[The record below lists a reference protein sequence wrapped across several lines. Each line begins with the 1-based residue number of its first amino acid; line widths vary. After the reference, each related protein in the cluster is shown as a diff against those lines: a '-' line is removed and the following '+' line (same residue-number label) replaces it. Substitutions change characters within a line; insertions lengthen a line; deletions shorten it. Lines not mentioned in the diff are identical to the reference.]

1 VEDLKFGNMTTYI
14 KTISQHPDRN
24 RKKEVR
30 DFLFS
35 LFRDMHLR
43 KIVGLAGPNIQD
55 YIDFCKSQGFTE
67 FEIYEKDGLTAI
79 HQLTTVNDKI
89 VLKLTDI
96 LNADA
101 NEPDVLFD
109 LDYCVTGRYMEPHM
123 AKFLNR
129 FIMTFSIRGVSVKET
144 MERFF
149 RVRDEK
155 VIGTAYPR
163 YPFPAT
169 EYFTNKGKYLQLSY
183 RDTAPMMCLA
193 KIL

>member
-1 VEDLKFGNMTTYI
+1 MTTYSR
-14 KTISQHPDRN
+14 TISQNPDRS
-24 RKKEVR
+24 RKREVR

-35 LFRDMHLR
+35 LFMHMHLN

-55 YIDFCKSQGFTE
+55 YINYCRSKGFTE

-79 HQLTTVNDKI
+79 HQLVTLNDK
-89 VLKLTDI
+89 VTLKLTDI
-96 LNADA
+96 LNANAD
-101 NEPDVLFD
+101 EPNVLFD

-129 FIMTFSIRGVSVKET
+129 FIMTFSIRGVSIKET

-149 RVRDEK
+149 RVRNEK
-155 VIGTAYPR
+155 VIGTAYPE

-169 EYFTNKGKYLQLSY
+169 EYYTNKGKYLQLSY

-193 KIL
+193 KLL